1 MKMARNRDNSDW
13 QPSVETGKTE
23 MEVQRRTGMAEEKGQ
38 KKKQNLIYKNVNSN
52 PIGYFWLNKEIK
64 YIYI

>member
-13 QPSVETGKTE
+13 QPSLETGKTN
-23 MEVQRRTGMAEEKGQ
+23 MEVQRRTEMAEEKEQ

-52 PIGYFWLNKEIK
+52 SIGYFWLKI
-64 YIYI
+64 IY